1 MLIYDGRHRLFSI
14 SSVNFNDWCL
24 LYVKSSV
31 VQGSC
36 VGPLLFSMFIND
48 LHHVVKHCELSMF
61 ADDLKAAGDSTT
73 PEAVAF
79 VQSDLDAI
87 SQWAAANE
95 LLISLPKGC
104 TLHYGARSSRHQYIL
119 GGQPVASV
127 SECVDL
133 GVLRSDCFSY
143 QSHVRAAALKAARLA
158 GMVMRMFASRDKRF
172 LCKLFCAYVR
182 PLAEYAAPV
191 WSPDDVKSSVL
202 LENIQR
208 RFTKR
213 IAGMSHL
220 SYEERLRQLQL
231 QSLQQRRNQ
240 FDRLLVY
247 KSIHGQTLPPSA
259 LGLEVRRAITRGD
272 GGLKRASPH
281 SALLATHFCCRAPK
295 AWSALPQQLKNAST
309 LGTFKKRLLV
319 CKSLSE

>member
-1 MLIYDGRHRLFSI
+1 MPSVSGQRLT
-14 SSVNFNDWCL
+14 
-24 LYVKSSV
+24 
-31 VQGSC
+31 SC
-36 VGPLLFSMFIND
+36 PSACQ
-48 LHHVVKHCELSMF
+48 KC
-61 ADDLKAAGDSTT
+61 
-73 PEAVAF
+73 
-79 VQSDLDAI
+79 
-87 SQWAAANE
+87 
-95 LLISLPKGC
+95 C

-133 GVLRSDCFSY
+133 GVLCSDCFSY

-240 FDRLLVY
+240 FDLLLVY
-247 KSIHGQTLPPSA
+247 KNIHGQTVPPSV
-259 LGLEVRRAITRGD
+259 LGLEVRRVITRGD
-272 GGLKRASPH
+272 GGLKRALPH

-309 LGTFKKRLLV
+309 LGTFKKRL
-319 CKSLSE
+319 